1 MGVKPSMQVNY
12 CNKDCLGLRKR
23 VCGLHQTFKWLHQTP
38 ALHEYLIS
46 ASSVAANRN
55 TQSGVP
61 PKTATV

>member
-1 MGVKPSMQVNY
+1 MGVRRSMQENC

-46 ASSVAANRN
+46 ASSVAANTGKANEPR
-55 TQSGVP
+55 
-61 PKTATV
+61 ATV